1 MLPIDHTSSCISCL
15 TIKYSVPTHSST
27 CRSNTMEFSVMAHL
41 ARVNIVFWVCVCPI
55 PVLPWLIEIIGHV
68 MWKQIWQQAHIQAHI
83 HIVER
88 VERIERNMIHN
99 IFSSTYSYTS
109 YCQYIFF
116 IYSWIIWFVN
126 SKINAVLNFVCQN
139 KPRTNSP
146 TSSTATAS
154 RPVQPTSAPSLRLG
168 FLKKN

>member
-1 MLPIDHTSSCISCL
+1 
-15 TIKYSVPTHSST
+15 
-27 CRSNTMEFSVMAHL
+27 
-41 ARVNIVFWVCVCPI
+41 
-55 PVLPWLIEIIGHV
+55 

-154 RPVQPTSAPSLRLG
+154 RPVQPTSTPSLRLG
-168 FLKKN
+168 FLKKKEKNLFWFDLCLLFTCSTWLYTFFWAVVPTALCPHLYKYFHSTTQPKKNSKQNGFQAKHFF